1 MIINPFKDN
10 IFPLSPEEGLSEF
23 VSRDEDEDEKA
34 TPRDILDLRT
44 TESSGLGTSES
55 SDLRTSESSAEG
67 TPRDMSDR
75 LYKIITENH
84 KIRKK
89 KRLKEYFGYN
99 SLSDMQKE
107 LSTTK
112 GTPVNEIVVDTV
124 RDDLDKEAFKT
135 HLSKYTTEYPHEA
148 VYSVK
153 KILDFNEQY
162 QERRGL
168 KILTP
173 QQMLNRLPICLIQLK
188 AGNNSQKLKNEIRQ
202 LLHSLYR

>member
-10 IFPLSPEEGLSEF
+10 IFPLSPEEGLSEL

-67 TPRDMSDR
+67 TPREMSDR

-84 KIRKK
+84 KIIKK

-99 SLSDMQKE
+99 SLTDMQKE

-112 GTPVNEIVVDTV
+112 GTPVNEIVADTV
-124 RDDLDKEAFKT
+124 RDDLDKFKKKAFKAPFIAPAY
-135 HLSKYTTEYPHEA
+135 SA
-148 VYSVK
+148 VYFVK
-153 KILDFNEQY
+153 KILEFNEQN
-162 QERRGL
+162 QEG
-168 KILTP
+168 
-173 QQMLNRLPICLIQLK
+173 
-188 AGNNSQKLKNEIRQ
+188 
-202 LLHSLYR
+202 